1 MSFRSDDLAQKRH
14 ELTARIARQR
24 DEFSI
29 AYRNI
34 AKPIH
39 YAEQGMKGFSFL
51 RANPWLFSIVPAA
64 FTITSAIVGIV
75 RNQPIAAKKSS
86 FFSKAK
92 AEEKVAEKAPKSLM
106 GHAMKW
112 SGHGWK
118 AYKFYRKFK
127 RFIP

>member
-1 MSFRSDDLAQKRH
+1 MSFRSDELAQKRH
-14 ELTARIARQR
+14 ELAAKIARQR
-24 DEFSI
+24 DEFTV

-34 AKPIH
+34 AKPIEYGEH
-39 YAEQGMKGFSFL
+39 ALKGFGFL
-51 RANPWLFSIVPAA
+51 RANPWVFSVVPAV
-64 FTITSAIVGIV
+64 FTITSAVVGIV
-75 RNQPIAAKKSS
+75 RNKPAVAKSRS

-92 AEEKVAEKAPKSLM
+92 EEEKIARKAPKSLM

-118 AYKFYRKFK
+118 AYKLYRKFK